1 MATQTIKTT
10 YSLDVE
16 TVRKLEQMARSW
28 NVSKSEALRRVI
40 RAAAAEGLAEGGREA
55 ISALDKLQ
63 RSLCLDAEEAV
74 RWEKTTR
81 VERQSSSR
89 QREKGVE

>member
-16 TVRKLEQMARSW
+16 TVRKLEQMARRW
-28 NVSKSEALRRVI
+28 NVSKSEALRRAI
-40 RAAAAEGLAEGGREA
+40 RAAAAEGLPGQGEEA
-55 ISALDKLQ
+55 ISALDQLQ
-63 RSLCLDAEEAV
+63 HSLGLSPEEAV

-81 VERQSSSR
+81 VERQASSR
-89 QREKGVE
+89 RREKSVE

>member
-16 TVRKLEQMARSW
+16 TVRKLEQMARRW

-40 RAAAAEGLAEGGREA
+40 RAAAKEGLPGEGREA
-55 ISALDKLQ
+55 IKALDELQ
-63 RSLCLDAEEAV
+63 RSLGLDAEEAV
-74 RWEKTTR
+74 RWEKAAR
-81 VERQSSSR
+81 VERQGSSER
-89 QREKGVE
+89 REKGVE